1 MKTKILSMSIILLSL
16 LINNGCKEDKST
28 NTADNSTAIV
38 VVKTSNTNYSQESIH
53 RLFPDSAS
61 LAIISS
67 AYSTNYSEER
77 RAALIA
83 TMKKEVSELGEDVT
97 VIDTILTRAGCNSS
111 GEYILPTYAEKAKYN
126 GIDAWL
132 IQFTYGLGNSGFGHY
147 KCYAFS
153 VPSLDTLNY
162 VGCK

>member
-1 MKTKILSMSIILLSL
+1 MRTTILSIGIFFLFLLL
-16 LINNGCKEDKST
+16 NNGCKEDNST
-28 NTADNSTAIV
+28 NIANNSTADV
-38 VVKTSNTNYSQESIH
+38 VVKVSNTNYSQESF
-53 RLFPDSAS
+53 RQLFPDSAS

-77 RAALIA
+77 RTALIA
-83 TMKKEVSELGEDVT
+83 TMKNKVSELGENVT

-126 GIDAWL
+126 GVDAWL
-132 IQFTYGLGNSGFGHY
+132 IQFTYGLSNSQFEHY
-147 KCYAFS
+147 KCYALS